1 MAQCRWAI
9 AFLPFQASRVN
20 DKKVNEGNSNNKKV
34 KTRAA
39 GRYVSNSLPLLD
51 TTIARLQ
58 KNYKPF
64 FEKTSK
70 KGAECGTFGTT
81 HKSRRDSPA
90 I

>member
-1 MAQCRWAI
+1 M
-9 AFLPFQASRVN
+9 
-20 DKKVNEGNSNNKKV
+20 KKNKG
-34 KTRAA
+34 A

-58 KNYKPF
+58 ENYKTF

-81 HKSRRDSPA
+81 HKSRRDSSA